1 MDRAGLY
8 RDVVESSPDGI
19 WVVDLEGTT
28 LYGNPRLAELFG
40 VPRERLGAIG
50 IGDLPDVE
58 CRARLRERLTAVAD
72 GLICDGDVEVRWPR
86 EDAADVWTLAGCTL
100 LHDASGRPSALR
112 MRFIDFTERRDTLI
126 ALRASEDAL
135 RDQVAQ
141 NELMAAVVSAAN
153 EAATLVELLRRARD
167 LVLVHDDWERARAY
181 LVEDGEPVLLQ
192 IDDQIEADARDPLV
206 AGETRLARRC
216 LERGAPTWDE
226 RRLTLAFPVV
236 ALGETHAVL
245 VITSAPPL
253 YRFEMIESMA
263 VRIAAEVARVVER
276 ETVQATLARARD
288 EAEAASQQKSDF
300 LATMSHEIRTPLNGV
315 IGLNDLLL
323 RSELNGEQLR
333 LATGVQVASRALL
346 GVINDILD
354 FSKIEAGRLELEEVD
369 FEVRAL
375 LDQVAGVLAEAAR
388 SKGLDLV
395 VSCHRQVPALL
406 RGDPTRLAQVITN
419 LVSNA
424 VKFTERGGVIVRAMA
439 VPEGA
444 SMRLSV
450 EVSDTGIGIPSDDVA
465 SLFDPFTQA
474 DASTTR
480 LYGGTGLG
488 LAIAR
493 EIVEAMGGGIR
504 YAPNLGGGSVFTFSA
519 LLSPATGA
527 DPVTEDARARAQLE
541 GIRALVVDDTE
552 HNRIIVEEQLGWWG
566 VVADTAASAEEA
578 LALLERDDVAYDVVL
593 LDLAMPQ
600 RDGLDLART
609 IRARP
614 DSARLPLLMLTSVA
628 GVGREALAGAGID
641 DVLTKPVLASVLRTA
656 LLGLLAEPASRPVPR
671 PATETTHRG
680 RVLVVEDNQVNQLV
694 ATGLL
699 RALGYD
705 ALTAD
710 DGRAAVPLALDPGID
725 AVLMDI
731 QMPRMDGY
739 AATRAI
745 RSDPAGRRKPI
756 IAMTAAAIDGERD
769 RCLAAGMD
777 DFLTKPVDSAAL
789 GAVLAHW
796 LDGAAMPAETP
807 PTLAT
812 SEPAVVDHARLAEL
826 DSLDDGEAYL
836 DRAVDNF
843 LASAPTTWGEIA
855 ALLDAGD
862 PAAVRA
868 LAHKLAGSALNLG
881 ATRAGLALR
890 DLEERARADD
900 ATVEGLRPHADVVGS
915 LLQEACEELGAYR
928 RSRADRMA

>member
-1 MDRAGLY
+1 MLFRSNGVLGMIELLQQTQLNEEQ
-8 RDVVESSPDGI
+8 RELTDVVRDSASS
-19 WVVDLEGTT
+19 
-28 LYGNPRLAELFG
+28 
-40 VPRERLGAIG
+40 
-50 IGDLPDVE
+50 
-58 CRARLRERLTAVAD
+58 
-72 GLICDGDVEVRWPR
+72 
-86 EDAADVWTLAGCTL
+86 L
-100 LHDASGRPSALR
+100 LKI
-112 MRFIDFTERRDTLI
+112 ID
-126 ALRASEDAL
+126 
-135 RDQVAQ
+135 
-141 NELMAAVVSAAN
+141 
-153 EAATLVELLRRARD
+153 
-167 LVLVHDDWERARAY
+167 
-181 LVEDGEPVLLQ
+181 
-192 IDDQIEADARDPLV
+192 
-206 AGETRLARRC
+206 
-216 LERGAPTWDE
+216 
-226 RRLTLAFPVV
+226 
-236 ALGETHAVL
+236 
-245 VITSAPPL
+245 
-253 YRFEMIESMA
+253 
-263 VRIAAEVARVVER
+263 
-276 ETVQATLARARD
+276 
-288 EAEAASQQKSDF
+288 
-300 LATMSHEIRTPLNGV
+300 
-315 IGLNDLLL
+315 
-323 RSELNGEQLR
+323 
-333 LATGVQVASRALL
+333 
-346 GVINDILD
+346 DILD